1 MVIEDL
7 ETACRKFEDVHGID
21 AFLAAMAEFMQR
33 RLLRHGIHAE
43 FEDHVH
49 GGPMDAGEP

>member
-7 ETACRKFEDVHGID
+7 ESACRNFEDEHGID
-21 AFLAAMAEFMQR
+21 AFLAAMAEIMQR

-43 FEDHVH
+43 FEDQVQ
-49 GGPMDAGEP
+49 GKPRDAGGT